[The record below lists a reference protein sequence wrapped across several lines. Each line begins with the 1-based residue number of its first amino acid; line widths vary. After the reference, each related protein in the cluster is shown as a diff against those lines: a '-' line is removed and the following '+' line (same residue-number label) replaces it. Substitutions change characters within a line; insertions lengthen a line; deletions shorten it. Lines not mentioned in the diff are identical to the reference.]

1 MNTQLT
7 DLMHRATE
15 NLEPVTPDLLERSVA
30 HGLRLRRRR
39 TALRTASGAGAVLAT
54 AGLIAGGIHLTS
66 SPTNTAVAGSPVPL
80 ATPSAKTT
88 PTAKPAGANQK
99 QTLATLKT
107 LLTAPGRTL
116 ASPETW
122 GDGGFAGAA
131 YVVDDGH
138 GAARVDVMLSGGNEQ
153 NPCVPVRQGCTTL
166 ADGSVLYSY
175 KESPVY
181 PDDRQAQNSV
191 ISNYVMLYRRD
202 GRVIS
207 LTSYNGPAE
216 KDKQHTRPKPI
227 LSVQDLTTL
236 VKSKAWKLPPV
247 STTKPWK
254 GTKGAKPTK

>member
-15 NLEPVTPDLLERSVA
+15 NLEPVTPDLLERTVA
-30 HGLRLRRRR
+30 QGLRLRRRR
-39 TALRTASGAGAVLAT
+39 TALLTASGAGAVLAT
-54 AGLIAGGIHLTS
+54 AGLIAGGIHLAG
-66 SPTNTAVAGSPVPL
+66 SPTNAAVAGSPVP
-80 ATPSAKTT
+80 SAKPT
-88 PTAKPAGANQK
+88 PTAKPPAVNPK
-99 QTLATLKT
+99 ETLATLKT
-107 LLTAPGRTL
+107 LVTAPGRTL
-116 ASPETW
+116 SSPETW
-122 GDGGFAGAA
+122 GGGDYAGAA